1 MFSAFFVIFV
11 RQTTPKP
18 QTLRTMKK
26 SFTRFTLS
34 AILLLFSGITIS
46 YAQQATSREHLPTE
60 KHAKKERAKRAHKGW
75 RLVWSDEFGGDEID
89 GTSWQ
94 RCLRYGS
101 PWNRHMSLLD
111 TLVKVQGGVV
121 ELWGI
126 NTPEGYQDSLKFLT
140 GGLDSRGMRAIRNGR
155 IDVRARLDQA
165 QGFWP
170 AIWMMPES
178 NLSWPEAGEIDIME
192 HLNFD
197 DYIYQ
202 TVHSGHIEGLRQ
214 PKTQHDHKE
223 KVDVTVFNVYSVE
236 ITPNEIIYYIN
247 GRRTFSYPRLEP
259 EPEGQYPFDDYEYYM
274 ILSAQLGGH
283 WIGPIEADQLPVKME
298 VDYVR
303 FYEKK

>member
-1 MFSAFFVIFV
+1 MKSPFF
-11 RQTTPKP
+11 T
-18 QTLRTMKK
+18 
-26 SFTRFTLS
+26 S
-34 AILLLFSGITIS
+34 LLFFSFVLMWHLPIQ
-46 YAQQATSREHLPTE
+46 AQQEQNERELPTE
-60 KHAKKERAKRAHKGW
+60 KFAKKERTKRTHKGW
-75 RLVWSDEFGGDEID
+75 RLVWSDEFSGDELD
-89 GTSWQ
+89 KTSWS

-111 TLVKVQGGVV
+111 SLVKVQNGVI

-126 NTPEGYQDSLKFLT
+126 NRPEGYQDSLKFLT
-140 GGLDSRGMRAIRNGR
+140 GGVDSRGLRSIKNGR
-155 IDVRARLDQA
+155 IDVRARLDCA

-178 NLSWPEAGEIDIME
+178 NLPWPEAGEIDIME

-223 KVDVTVFNVYSVE
+223 KVNVTIFNIYSVE

-247 GRRTFSYPRLEP
+247 RRKTFSYPRLDP
-259 EPEGQYPFDDYEYYM
+259 EPEGQYPFDNYEYYM

-283 WIGPIEADQLPVKME
+283 WIGPIEAEQLPVKME

>member
-1 MFSAFFVIFV
+1 MISATTKIRFFALLAIFSAI
-11 RQTTPKP
+11 
-18 QTLRTMKK
+18 
-26 SFTRFTLS
+26 
-34 AILLLFSGITIS
+34 ILPHHIAS
-46 YAQQATSREHLPTE
+46 AQQTERNKHLPTE
-60 KHAKKERAKRAHKGW
+60 QHTKRDNAKRAHKGW
-75 RLVWSDEFGGDEID
+75 RLVWSDEFSGNEVDKS
-89 GTSWQ
+89 SWS

-101 PWNRHMSLLD
+101 PWNRHMSSLD
-111 TLVKVQGGVV
+111 SLVKVKGGVV
-121 ELWGI
+121 ELWGV
-126 NTPEGYQDSLKFLT
+126 NTPEGYTDSLKFLT
-140 GGLDSRGMRAIRNGR
+140 GGLDSRGLRAIRNGR

-178 NLSWPEAGEIDIME
+178 NLPWPEAGEIDIME

-223 KVDVTVFNVYSVE
+223 KVDVRVFNIYSVE
-236 ITPNEIIYYIN
+236 ITSNEIIYYIN
-247 GRRTFSYPRLEP
+247 NRRTFSYPRLEP

-274 ILSAQLGGH
+274 LLSAQLGGH
-283 WIGPIEADQLPVKME
+283 WIGPIEAEQLPVKME

-303 FYEKK
+303 FYEIK

>member
-1 MFSAFFVIFV
+1 MKSPFLKIIFIFCV
-11 RQTTPKP
+11 
-18 QTLRTMKK
+18 M
-26 SFTRFTLS
+26 
-34 AILLLFSGITIS
+34 LLWHSPS
-46 YAQQATSREHLPTE
+46 QAQQQDNRDIPSE
-60 KHAKKERAKRAHKGW
+60 KFSKKERAKRAHKGW
-75 RLVWSDEFGGDEID
+75 RLVWSDEFSGNELDK
-89 GTSWQ
+89 TSWS

-111 TLVKVQGGVV
+111 SLVKVQNGVI

-140 GGLDSRGMRAIRNGR
+140 GGVDSRGMRSIKKGR
-155 IDVRARLDQA
+155 IDVRARLDCA

-178 NLSWPEAGEIDIME
+178 NLPWPEAGEIDIME

-197 DYIYQ
+197 DYTYQ

-223 KVDVTVFNVYSVE
+223 RIDVRQFNVYSVE
-236 ITPNEIIYYIN
+236 ITDSEIIYYIN
-247 GRRTFSYPRLEP
+247 NRRTFSYPRLDP

-283 WIGPIEADQLPVKME
+283 WIGPIEAKQLPVKME

-303 FYEKK
+303 FYLPKRTE

>member
-1 MFSAFFVIFV
+1 M
-11 RQTTPKP
+11 RN
-18 QTLRTMKK
+18 
-26 SFTRFTLS
+26 SFTRFVITSL
-34 AILLLFSGITIS
+34 LLLFSGIIVS
-46 YAQQATSREHLPTE
+46 YAQQATSHEHLPTE
-60 KHAKKERAKRAHKGW
+60 KHAKKASAKRAHKGW
-75 RLVWSDEFGGDEID
+75 RLAWADEFSGDEID
-89 GTSWQ
+89 RSSWQ

-111 TLVKVQGGVV
+111 SLVRVRDGVV

-140 GGLDSRGMRAIRNGR
+140 GGLDSRGLRAIRNGR

-178 NLSWPEAGEIDIME
+178 NLPWPEAGEIDIME

-197 DYIYQ
+197 EYIYQ

-223 KVDVTVFNVYSVE
+223 VVDVTQFNVYSVE
-236 ITPNEIIYYIN
+236 ITDSEIIYYTN
-247 GRRTFSYPRLEP
+247 NRKTFTYPRLEP

-283 WIGPIEADQLPVKME
+283 WIGPIEAEQLPVKME

-303 FYEKK
+303 FYERK

>member
-1 MFSAFFVIFV
+1 MISATTKIRFSALLAIF
-11 RQTTPKP
+11 
-18 QTLRTMKK
+18 
-26 SFTRFTLS
+26 S
-34 AILLLFSGITIS
+34 AIILPHHIAS
-46 YAQQATSREHLPTE
+46 AQQTERNKHLPTE
-60 KHAKKERAKRAHKGW
+60 QHTKRDNAKRAHKGW
-75 RLVWSDEFGGDEID
+75 RLVWSDEFSDNEVD
-89 GTSWQ
+89 KSSWS

-101 PWNRHMSLLD
+101 PWNRHMSSLD
-111 TLVKVQGGVV
+111 SLVKVKGGVV

-126 NTPEGYQDSLKFLT
+126 NTPEGYTDSLKFLT
-140 GGLDSRGMRAIRNGR
+140 GGLDSRGLRAIRNGR

-178 NLSWPEAGEIDIME
+178 NLPWPEAGEIDIME

-223 KVDVTVFNVYSVE
+223 KVDVRVFNIYSVE

-247 GRRTFSYPRLEP
+247 NRRTFSYPRLEP

-274 ILSAQLGGH
+274 LLSAQLGGH
-283 WIGPIEADQLPVKME
+283 WIGPIEAEQLPVKME

-303 FYEKK
+303 FYERK

>member
-1 MFSAFFVIFV
+1 MFFAFFVIFV

-26 SFTRFTLS
+26 LFTRFTLS

-46 YAQQATSREHLPTE
+46 YAQQTTSREHLPTE

-75 RLVWSDEFGGDEID
+75 RLVWSDDFGGNEID

-111 TLVKVQGGVV
+111 SLVKVQGGVV

-126 NTPEGYQDSLKFLT
+126 NRPEGYQDSLKFLT

-178 NLSWPEAGEIDIME
+178 NLPWPEAGEIDIME

-223 KVDVTVFNVYSVE
+223 KVDMTVFNVYSVE

-247 GRRTFSYPRLEP
+247 GRRTFSYPRLDP

-283 WIGPIEADQLPVKME
+283 WIGPIEAEQLPVKME

>member
-1 MFSAFFVIFV
+1 MFFAFFVIFV

-26 SFTRFTLS
+26 LFLRFAIS
-34 AILLLFSGITIS
+34 AILLIFSGITIS

-75 RLVWSDEFGGDEID
+75 RLVWADEFSGDEID

-111 TLVKVQGGVV
+111 TLVKVRGGVV

-126 NTPEGYQDSLKFLT
+126 NRPEGYQDSLKFLT

-178 NLSWPEAGEIDIME
+178 NLPWPEAGEIDIME

-202 TVHSGHIEGLRQ
+202 TVHSGHIEGLHQ

-236 ITPNEIIYYIN
+236 ITPSEIIYYIN

-283 WIGPIEADQLPVKME
+283 WIGPIEAEQLPVKME
-298 VDYVR
+298 VDFVR
-303 FYEKK
+303 FYERR

>member
-26 SFTRFTLS
+26 LFTRFTLS
-34 AILLLFSGITIS
+34 AILLIFSGITIS
-46 YAQQATSREHLPTE
+46 SAQQTTSREHLPTE

-75 RLVWSDEFGGDEID
+75 RLVWSDEFGGDDID

-111 TLVKVQGGVV
+111 TLVKVRGGVV

-178 NLSWPEAGEIDIME
+178 NLPWPEAGEIDIME

-247 GRRTFSYPRLEP
+247 DRRTFSYPRLEP

-283 WIGPIEADQLPVKME
+283 WIGPIEAEQLPVKME

>member
-1 MFSAFFVIFV
+1 M
-11 RQTTPKP
+11 RN
-18 QTLRTMKK
+18 
-26 SFTRFTLS
+26 SFTRFALS
-34 AILLLFSGITIS
+34 AILLIFSGITIS
-46 YAQQATSREHLPTE
+46 SAQQTTSREHLPTE

-111 TLVKVQGGVV
+111 SLVKVQGGVV

-126 NTPEGYQDSLKFLT
+126 NRPEGYQDSLKFLT

-178 NLSWPEAGEIDIME
+178 NLPWPEAGEIDIME

-236 ITPNEIIYYIN
+236 ITSNEIIYYIN
-247 GRRTFSYPRLEP
+247 GRRTFSYPRLDP

-283 WIGPIEADQLPVKME
+283 WIGPIEEEHLPVKME
-298 VDYVR
+298 GDYVR

>member
-1 MFSAFFVIFV
+1 MFFAFFVIFV
-11 RQTTPKP
+11 RQTTSKP

-26 SFTRFTLS
+26 SFTQFALS
-34 AILLLFSGITIS
+34 AILLIFSGITIS
-46 YAQQATSREHLPTE
+46 SAQQTTSREHLPTE

-75 RLVWSDEFGGDEID
+75 RLVWADEFSSDEID

-111 TLVKVQGGVV
+111 SLVNVQGGVV

-126 NTPEGYQDSLKFLT
+126 NRPEGYQDSLKFLT
-140 GGLDSRGMRAIRNGR
+140 GGLDSRGMRAIHNGR

-178 NLSWPEAGEIDIME
+178 NLPWPEAGEIDIME

-283 WIGPIEADQLPVKME
+283 WIGPIEAEQLPVKME

-303 FYEKK
+303 FYERR

>member
-1 MFSAFFVIFV
+1 MISATTKIRFFALLAIFSAI
-11 RQTTPKP
+11 
-18 QTLRTMKK
+18 
-26 SFTRFTLS
+26 
-34 AILLLFSGITIS
+34 ILPHHIAS
-46 YAQQATSREHLPTE
+46 AQQTERNKHLPTE
-60 KHAKKERAKRAHKGW
+60 QHTKRDNAKRAHKGW
-75 RLVWSDEFGGDEID
+75 RLVWSDEFCGNEVDKS
-89 GTSWQ
+89 SWS

-101 PWNRHMSLLD
+101 PWNRHMSSLD
-111 TLVKVQGGVV
+111 SLVKVKGGVV
-121 ELWGI
+121 ELWGV
-126 NTPEGYQDSLKFLT
+126 NTPEGYTDSLKFLT
-140 GGLDSRGMRAIRNGR
+140 GGLDSRGLHAIRNGR

-178 NLSWPEAGEIDIME
+178 NLPWPEAGEIDIME

-223 KVDVTVFNVYSVE
+223 KVDVRVFNIYSVE

-247 GRRTFSYPRLEP
+247 NRRTFSYPRLEP

-274 ILSAQLGGH
+274 LLSAQLGGH
-283 WIGPIEADQLPVKME
+283 WIGPIEAEQLPVKME

-303 FYEKK
+303 FYERK

>member
-1 MFSAFFVIFV
+1 MK
-11 RQTTPKP
+11 TPIIR
-18 QTLRTMKK
+18 L
-26 SFTRFTLS
+26 
-34 AILLLFSGITIS
+34 AILVFAATIFCIIS
-46 YAQQATSREHLPTE
+46 SNAQQRAPDNELPTE
-60 KHAKKERAKRAHKGW
+60 KQKKKENAKRTHKGW
-75 RLVWSDEFGGDEID
+75 RLVWSDEFSGSEVDKN
-89 GTSWQ
+89 SWS

-111 TLVKVQGGVV
+111 SLVKVQNGVV

-140 GGLDSRGMRAIRNGR
+140 GGLDSRGMRAIKKGR
-155 IDVRARLDQA
+155 IDVRARLEQA

-178 NLSWPEAGEIDIME
+178 NLPWPEAGEIDIME

-223 KVDVTVFNVYSVE
+223 VVDVRHFNVYSIE
-236 ITPNEIIYYIN
+236 ITDSEIIYYIN
-247 GRRTFSYPRLEP
+247 NRRTFSYPRLEP

-283 WIGPIEADQLPVKME
+283 WIGPIEAEQLPVKME

-303 FYEKK
+303 FYERK

>member
-1 MFSAFFVIFV
+1 M
-11 RQTTPKP
+11 RN
-18 QTLRTMKK
+18 
-26 SFTRFTLS
+26 SFARFALS

-46 YAQQATSREHLPTE
+46 SAQQTTNREHLPTE

-75 RLVWSDEFGGDEID
+75 RLVWSDEFSGDEID

-155 IDVRARLDQA
+155 IDVRARLNQA

-178 NLSWPEAGEIDIME
+178 NLPWPEAGEIDIME

-236 ITPNEIIYYIN
+236 ITSNEIIYYIN
-247 GRRTFSYPRLEP
+247 GRRTFSYPRLDP

-283 WIGPIEADQLPVKME
+283 WIGPIEEEHLPVKME

>member
-1 MFSAFFVIFV
+1 MKSSFF
-11 RQTTPKP
+11 T
-18 QTLRTMKK
+18 
-26 SFTRFTLS
+26 S
-34 AILLLFSGITIS
+34 LLLFSLILLWHLPIQ
-46 YAQQATSREHLPTE
+46 AQQGQNERELPTE
-60 KHAKKERAKRAHKGW
+60 KFAKKERTKRSHKGW
-75 RLVWSDEFGGDEID
+75 RLVWSDEFCGEELDK
-89 GTSWQ
+89 TSWS

-111 TLVKVQGGVV
+111 SLVKVQNGVI

-126 NTPEGYQDSLKFLT
+126 NKPEGYQDSLKFLT
-140 GGLDSRGMRAIRNGR
+140 GGVDSRGLRSIKNGR
-155 IDVRARLDQA
+155 IDVRARLDCA

-178 NLSWPEAGEIDIME
+178 NLPLPEAGEIDIME

-223 KVDVTVFNVYSVE
+223 KVDVTIFNIYSVE

-247 GRRTFSYPRLEP
+247 HRKTFSYPRLDP

-283 WIGPIEADQLPVKME
+283 WIGPIEAEQLPVKME

>member
-1 MFSAFFVIFV
+1 M
-11 RQTTPKP
+11 RN
-18 QTLRTMKK
+18 
-26 SFTRFTLS
+26 SFTRFALS

-46 YAQQATSREHLPTE
+46 SAQQTTSREHLPTE

-75 RLVWSDEFGGDEID
+75 RLVWSDEFSGDEIN

-140 GGLDSRGMRAIRNGR
+140 GGLDSRGMRAIRNSR

-178 NLSWPEAGEIDIME
+178 NLPWPEAGEIDIME

-236 ITPNEIIYYIN
+236 ITSNEIIYYIN
-247 GRRTFSYPRLEP
+247 NRRTFSYPRLEP

-283 WIGPIEADQLPVKME
+283 WIGPIEEEHLPVKME

-303 FYEKK
+303 FYERK

>member
-1 MFSAFFVIFV
+1 MFFAFFVIFV

-46 YAQQATSREHLPTE
+46 SAQQATSREHLPTE

-75 RLVWSDEFGGDEID
+75 RLVWSDEFSGNEID
-89 GTSWQ
+89 DTSWQ

-111 TLVKVQGGVV
+111 SLVKVQGGVV

-126 NTPEGYQDSLKFLT
+126 NRPEGYQDSLKFLT

-178 NLSWPEAGEIDIME
+178 NFPWPEAGEIDIME

-259 EPEGQYPFDDYEYYM
+259 EPKGQYPFDDYEYYM

-283 WIGPIEADQLPVKME
+283 WIGPIEEEHLPVKME

>member
-1 MFSAFFVIFV
+1 MKSSFF
-11 RQTTPKP
+11 T
-18 QTLRTMKK
+18 
-26 SFTRFTLS
+26 S
-34 AILLLFSGITIS
+34 LLLFSLILLWHLPIQ
-46 YAQQATSREHLPTE
+46 AQQEQNERELPTE
-60 KHAKKERAKRAHKGW
+60 KFAKKERTKRTHKGW
-75 RLVWSDEFGGDEID
+75 QLVWSDEFSGDELD
-89 GTSWQ
+89 KTSWS

-111 TLVKVQGGVV
+111 SLVKVQNGVI

-126 NTPEGYQDSLKFLT
+126 NRPEGYQDSLKFLT
-140 GGLDSRGMRAIRNGR
+140 GGVDSRGLRSIKNGR
-155 IDVRARLDQA
+155 IDVRARLDCA

-178 NLSWPEAGEIDIME
+178 NLPWPEAGEIDIME

-214 PKTQHDHKE
+214 PKTLHDHKE
-223 KVDVTVFNVYSVE
+223 KVDVTIFNIYSVE

-247 GRRTFSYPRLEP
+247 NRKTFSYPRLDP

-283 WIGPIEADQLPVKME
+283 WIGPIEAEQLPVKME

-303 FYEKK
+303 FYEKR

>member
-1 MFSAFFVIFV
+1 MFFAFFVIFV

-26 SFTRFTLS
+26 LFTRFTLS
-34 AILLLFSGITIS
+34 AILLIFSGITIS
-46 YAQQATSREHLPTE
+46 SAQQATSREHLPTE
-60 KHAKKERAKRAHKGW
+60 KHAKKESAKRAHKRW

-126 NTPEGYQDSLKFLT
+126 NRPEGYQDSLKFLT
-140 GGLDSRGMRAIRNGR
+140 GGLDSRGMRTIRNGR

-178 NLSWPEAGEIDIME
+178 NLPWPEAGEIDIME

-223 KVDVTVFNVYSVE
+223 NVDVTVFNVYSVE
-236 ITPNEIIYYIN
+236 ITPSEIIYYIN
-247 GRRTFSYPRLEP
+247 GHRTFSYPRLDP

-283 WIGPIEADQLPVKME
+283 WIGPIEAEQLPVKME

>member
-1 MFSAFFVIFV
+1 MWHLPI
-11 RQTTPKP
+11 Q
-18 QTLRTMKK
+18 
-26 SFTRFTLS
+26 
-34 AILLLFSGITIS
+34 
-46 YAQQATSREHLPTE
+46 AQQEQNERELPTE
-60 KHAKKERAKRAHKGW
+60 KFTKKERAKRTHKGW
-75 RLVWSDEFGGDEID
+75 RLVWSDEFSGEELDK
-89 GTSWQ
+89 TSWS

-111 TLVKVQGGVV
+111 SLVKVQNGVI
-121 ELWGI
+121 ELWGV
-126 NTPEGYQDSLKFLT
+126 NRPEGYQDSLKFLT
-140 GGLDSRGMRAIRNGR
+140 GGVDSRGLRSIKNGR
-155 IDVRARLDQA
+155 IDVRARLDCA

-178 NLSWPEAGEIDIME
+178 NLPWPEAGEIDIME

-202 TVHSGHIEGLRQ
+202 TVHSGHIEGLRK

-223 KVDVTVFNVYSVE
+223 KVDVTIFNIYSVE

-247 GRRTFSYPRLEP
+247 NRKTFSYPRLDP

-283 WIGPIEADQLPVKME
+283 WIGPIEAEQLPVKME

>member
-1 MFSAFFVIFV
+1 M
-11 RQTTPKP
+11 KP
-18 QTLRTMKK
+18 TIKRIT
-26 SFTRFTLS
+26 FFTLLVTAFII
-34 AILLLFSGITIS
+34 AISQRMVIIPAD
-46 YAQQATSREHLPTE
+46 AQQTERNKHLPTE
-60 KHAKKERAKRAHKGW
+60 QHAKKDNAKRAHKGW
-75 RLVWSDEFGGDEID
+75 RLVWSDEFSGNELDKS
-89 GTSWQ
+89 SWS

-111 TLVKVQGGVV
+111 SLVRVKGGVV

-126 NTPEGYQDSLKFLT
+126 NTPDGYQDSLKFLT
-140 GGLDSRGMRAIRNGR
+140 GGLDSRGLRFIKNGR
-155 IDVRARLDQA
+155 IDVRARLDRA

-178 NLSWPEAGEIDIME
+178 NLPWPEAGEIDIME

-223 KVDVTVFNVYSVE
+223 KVDVTVFNIYSIE

-247 GRRTFSYPRLEP
+247 DRRTFSYPRLEP
-259 EPEGQYPFDDYEYYM
+259 EPEGQYPFDDYDYYM

-283 WIGPIEADQLPVKME
+283 WIGPIEAKQLPVKME

-303 FYEKK
+303 FYQRK

>member
-1 MFSAFFVIFV
+1 MKSSFF
-11 RQTTPKP
+11 T
-18 QTLRTMKK
+18 
-26 SFTRFTLS
+26 S
-34 AILLLFSGITIS
+34 LLLFSLILLWHLPIQ
-46 YAQQATSREHLPTE
+46 AQQEQNERELPTE
-60 KHAKKERAKRAHKGW
+60 KFAKKERTKRTHKGW
-75 RLVWSDEFGGDEID
+75 QLVWSDEFSGDELD
-89 GTSWQ
+89 KTSWS

-111 TLVKVQGGVV
+111 SLVKVQNGVI

-126 NTPEGYQDSLKFLT
+126 NRPEGYQDSLKFLT
-140 GGLDSRGMRAIRNGR
+140 GGVDSRGLRSIKNGR
-155 IDVRARLDQA
+155 IDVRARLDCA

-178 NLSWPEAGEIDIME
+178 NLPWPEAGEIDIME

-223 KVDVTVFNVYSVE
+223 KEDVTIFNVYSVE
-236 ITPNEIIYYIN
+236 ITSSEIIYYIN
-247 GRRTFSYPRLEP
+247 NRKTFSYPRLDP

-283 WIGPIEADQLPVKME
+283 WIGPIEAEQLPVKME

-303 FYEKK
+303 FYEKR

>member
-1 MFSAFFVIFV
+1 MFFAFFVIFV

-26 SFTRFTLS
+26 LFTRFTLS
-34 AILLLFSGITIS
+34 AILLIFSGITIS
-46 YAQQATSREHLPTE
+46 SAQQATSREHLPTE

-75 RLVWSDEFGGDEID
+75 RLVWSDEFSGNEID

-111 TLVKVQGGVV
+111 SLVKVRGGIV

-126 NTPEGYQDSLKFLT
+126 NRPEGYQDSLKFLT

-178 NLSWPEAGEIDIME
+178 NLPWPEAGEIDIME

-283 WIGPIEADQLPVKME
+283 WIGPIEEEHLPVKME

-303 FYEKK
+303 FYERR

>member
-1 MFSAFFVIFV
+1 MKSTTTKIRFFALLAIFSVI
-11 RQTTPKP
+11 
-18 QTLRTMKK
+18 
-26 SFTRFTLS
+26 
-34 AILLLFSGITIS
+34 ILPHHLAN
-46 YAQQATSREHLPTE
+46 AQQTERNKHLPTE
-60 KHAKKERAKRAHKGW
+60 QHTKRDNAKRAHKGW
-75 RLVWSDEFGGDEID
+75 QLVWSDEFSGNEVDKS
-89 GTSWQ
+89 SWS

-111 TLVKVQGGVV
+111 SLVKVKGGVV
-121 ELWGI
+121 ELWGV
-126 NTPEGYQDSLKFLT
+126 NTPEGYTDSLKFLT
-140 GGLDSRGMRAIRNGR
+140 GGLDSRGLRAIRNGR

-178 NLSWPEAGEIDIME
+178 NLPWPEAGEIDIME

-223 KVDVTVFNVYSVE
+223 KVDVRVFNIYSVE
-236 ITPNEIIYYIN
+236 ITSNEIIYYIN
-247 GRRTFSYPRLEP
+247 NRRTFSYPRLEP

-274 ILSAQLGGH
+274 LLSAQLGSH
-283 WIGPIEADQLPVKME
+283 WIGPIEAEQLPVKME

-303 FYEKK
+303 FYERK

>member
-1 MFSAFFVIFV
+1 M
-11 RQTTPKP
+11 RN
-18 QTLRTMKK
+18 
-26 SFTRFTLS
+26 SFTRFALS
-34 AILLLFSGITIS
+34 AILLIFSGITIS
-46 YAQQATSREHLPTE
+46 SAQQVTSREHLPTE

-75 RLVWSDEFGGDEID
+75 RLVWSDEFSGDEID

-111 TLVKVQGGVV
+111 SLVKVQGGVV

-178 NLSWPEAGEIDIME
+178 NLPWPDAGEIDIME

-247 GRRTFSYPRLEP
+247 SRRTFSYPRLDP

-283 WIGPIEADQLPVKME
+283 WIGPIEAKHLPVKME

>member
-1 MFSAFFVIFV
+1 M
-11 RQTTPKP
+11 RN
-18 QTLRTMKK
+18 
-26 SFTRFTLS
+26 SFTRFALS
-34 AILLLFSGITIS
+34 VILLLFSSITIS
-46 YAQQATSREHLPTE
+46 SAQQTTSREHLPTE
-60 KHAKKERAKRAHKGW
+60 KHTKKESAKRAHKGW
-75 RLVWSDEFGGDEID
+75 RLVWLDEFSGDEID
-89 GTSWQ
+89 STSWQ

-155 IDVRARLDQA
+155 IDVRARLNQA

-178 NLSWPEAGEIDIME
+178 NLPWPEAGEIDIME

-236 ITPNEIIYYIN
+236 ITSNEIIYYIN
-247 GRRTFSYPRLEP
+247 GRRTFSYPRLDP

-283 WIGPIEADQLPVKME
+283 WIGPIEEEHLPVKME